1 MGIRTEEAE
10 EGIAAEVRG
19 YKLFVTKLLY
29 QFNPHRL
36 AYNSSAHTSHVTG
49 LDPLRVGILRTLFPG
64 PRSTLLHC
72 SRQHQNQY

>member
-19 YKLFVTKLLY
+19 TKLFVTY

-36 AYNSSAHTSHVTG
+36 AYNSLAHTSHVTG
-49 LDPLRVGILRTLFPG
+49 LDPLWAGILQT
-64 PRSTLLHC
+64 
-72 SRQHQNQY
+72 